1 MPFLYYSIC
10 SHNKSQYVCYWMRRE
25 RWPSLWKTILHHR
38 RSILGLH
45 CMIIKIHPWGVS
57 VRMPMYLGSNII
69 LLIQVLHAP
78 VNTHF
83 QLNPGCNLIRNVM
96 TYIDIQNTNWQVYS
110 DTNFN
115 VTFTSN
121 DTHIQLFIFW

>member
-1 MPFLYYSIC
+1 
-10 SHNKSQYVCYWMRRE
+10 MRRE
-25 RWPSLWKTILHHR
+25 HWPSLCKTILHHR

-69 LLIQVLHAP
+69 LLILSLHAP

-83 QLNPGCNLIRNVM
+83 QLNAGCNLIRNLM
-96 TYIDIQNTNWQVYS
+96 AYIDIQNSNLQVYS
-110 DTNFN
+110 DTNF
-115 VTFTSN
+115 TY
-121 DTHIQLFIFW
+121 DTHIQLYLHFW